1 MSDYDQLEFRHLK
14 YIEAVAKTGTITA
27 AAELVNTTQS
37 NISAQ
42 IKQIE
47 DIFGIELFIRDNDG
61 ATITPFGE
69 IFLAVGRDLLAARE
83 EVIDMVKALRT
94 GKITPLNLGY
104 SSLVEKR
111 TLAET
116 TDKIRRI
123 FPHCE
128 IVTEGDDLPGL
139 ESLCVLC
146 DVPWQSQVQRLP
158 PLAGRRPSRSSL
170 LRVRSAHRTP
180 ALGGPGF
187 RVPQYLRNAHTDAVL
202 SRRVC
207 G

>member
-69 IFLAVGRDLLAARE
+69 IFLAVGRDLLAAR
-83 EVIDMVKALRT
+83 
-94 GKITPLNLGY
+94 
-104 SSLVEKR
+104 
-111 TLAET
+111 
-116 TDKIRRI
+116 
-123 FPHCE
+123 
-128 IVTEGDDLPGL
+128 
-139 ESLCVLC
+139 
-146 DVPWQSQVQRLP
+146 
-158 PLAGRRPSRSSL
+158 
-170 LRVRSAHRTP
+170 
-180 ALGGPGF
+180 
-187 RVPQYLRNAHTDAVL
+187 
-202 SRRVC
+202 
-207 G
+207 